1 MAWIQ
6 RVLAW
11 TQYISS
17 SGLWN
22 NTHDVD
28 RVYICSARLGQ
39 RSAWLAPTQRR
50 TGGATSLC
58 GHLTRS
64 CSFGRGRV
72 WLYCHSWSGM
82 CGPCHILCGP
92 TATHCHTLSHI
103 VWAPCCWWLSWG
115 RGMSLVHDTQRCSV
129 QKQIHKAVTNKHTL
143 VSYRTSLN
151 SVWTISKTIW
161 GQWLLREHIVCAP
174 GNWILGPVQKQT
186 PPVSQNRCPS
196 NILFRTSFS
205 STIHNIELKYLWD

>member
-39 RSAWLAPTQRR
+39 RSAWLAPTERR

-64 CSFGRGRV
+64 CSFGRGHV

-92 TATHCHTLSHI
+92 TVTQCHTLSHI
-103 VWAPCCWWLSWG
+103 VWPPLL
-115 RGMSLVHDTQRCSV
+115 LVIVMGERDVACSRHATPLCPETDTQGCH
-129 QKQIHKAVTNKHTL
+129 KQAYTC
-143 VSYRTSLN
+143 
-151 SVWTISKTIW
+151 
-161 GQWLLREHIVCAP
+161 LL
-174 GNWILGPVQKQT
+174 
-186 PPVSQNRCPS
+186 
-196 NILFRTSFS
+196 
-205 STIHNIELKYLWD
+205 

>member
-50 TGGATSLC
+50 TGEATSLC

-64 CSFGRGRV
+64 CSFGRGHV

-92 TATHCHTLSHI
+92 TVTHCHTLSHT
-103 VWAPCCWWLSWG
+103 VTHCHTLCGPPVAGDCHGGEGCRLFTTRNAALS
-115 RGMSLVHDTQRCSV
+115 RNRYTRLSQTSIHLSLIEHLWIRYELF
-129 QKQIHKAVTNKHTL
+129 QKQFEDNDSSENTL
-143 VSYRTSLN
+143 CVLQ
-151 SVWTISKTIW
+151 V
-161 GQWLLREHIVCAP
+161 
-174 GNWILGPVQKQT
+174 
-186 PPVSQNRCPS
+186 
-196 NILFRTSFS
+196 
-205 STIHNIELKYLWD
+205 IEY